1 MEKKS
6 TAAYWL
12 LFFLSLAMAV
22 AVYLFIPSLTS
33 MTLVPILTFL
43 VKALDII

>member
-6 TAAYWL
+6 SSSYWL
-12 LFFLSLAMAV
+12 YFLLSLALGV
-22 AVYLFIPSLTS
+22 GVYLFLPALTS
-33 MTLVPILTFL
+33 LTLVPILTTL

>member
-6 TAAYWL
+6 TTSHWMYFL
-12 LFFLSLAMAV
+12 LSLALGV
-22 AVYLFIPSLTS
+22 GVYLFLPALTS
-33 MTLVPILTFL
+33 LTLVPILTFL